1 MPATFDNLPEME
13 GCVWDMDYPPVA
25 SLLRLDGSL
34 VGYVLE
40 DADVGL
46 GGHHPDGNM
55 RHWRFPDGGRGDFDF
70 DAAIRWI
77 TEQTGIKPVG
87 SAK

>member
-1 MPATFDNLPEME
+1 MTATFDNLPEME
-13 GCVWDMDYPPVA
+13 GCVWDMDYPPTA
-25 SLLRLDGSL
+25 SLFRLDGSL
-34 VGYVLE
+34 VGYVFQGAEVCL
-40 DADVGL
+40 VGHRP
-46 GGHHPDGNM
+46 GGSHY
-55 RHWRFPDGGRGDFDF
+55 RFPDGGRDFDF